1 MEQVEGRLG
10 EGRKGGRKRKRGKK
24 REGAKRILTPTDL
37 VF

>member
-1 MEQVEGRLG
+1 MERVEGRLG